1 MKKIILAIVAIMTAI
16 GVNAQT
22 NLTGRVYHN
31 PNIMAKMME
40 QEVNIDKKLHSP

>member
-22 NLTGRVYHN
+22 KISNYEED
-31 PNIMAKMME
+31 NIG
-40 QEVNIDKKLHSP
+40 HSRHHDCHRC